1 MSKEATTVKTTIPV
15 NICHPGAD
23 VQIRS
28 VTNVWKCTKCG
39 GVLVKVPRKTSQPLT
54 DRRSRTSYP
63 YFLRRGRTEV
73 PVNGMATGKVGRY
86 YEEAFR

>member
-39 GVLVKVPRKTSQPLT
+39 GVLVKVPPENITTT
-54 DRRSRTSYP
+54 DGP
-63 YFLRRGRTEV
+63 
-73 PVNGMATGKVGRY
+73 KK
-86 YEEAFR
+86 